1 MKVITIILVFVS
13 RTCISKQGGKIMTN
27 NEIIRLAETSM
38 ENNTLSMSFLSEKEL
53 NELNETII
61 LLETFKV

>member
-1 MKVITIILVFVS
+1 
-13 RTCISKQGGKIMTN
+13 MTN